1 MKQDVQVLY
10 YLHGDSCGGAAH
22 DAAGFDTKTEVTMRS
37 IIEEIAQSEDRA
49 EQIRAEAAVT
59 ARERV
64 AAARENAARTLA
76 KEETEEA
83 EKTRLALE
91 KAEAAGEAMAKE
103 MLAKMECEADELCA
117 RASERVGG
125 TVQYLVEKARELA

>member
-1 MKQDVQVLY
+1 
-10 YLHGDSCGGAAH
+10 
-22 DAAGFDTKTEVTMRS
+22 MRS

>member
-1 MKQDVQVLY
+1 
-10 YLHGDSCGGAAH
+10 
-22 DAAGFDTKTEVTMRS
+22 MRS

-49 EQIRAEAAVT
+49 EQIRSEAAVT

-64 AAARENAARTLA
+64 AAARENVARTLA

>member
-1 MKQDVQVLY
+1 
-10 YLHGDSCGGAAH
+10 
-22 DAAGFDTKTEVTMRS
+22 MRS

-64 AAARENAARTLA
+64 AAARENAAQTLA

>member
-1 MKQDVQVLY
+1 
-10 YLHGDSCGGAAH
+10 
-22 DAAGFDTKTEVTMRS
+22 MRS

-64 AAARENAARTLA
+64 AAARENAAQTLA

-91 KAEAAGEAMAKE
+91 KAEAAGEALAKE
-103 MLAKMECEADELCA
+103 MLVKMEREADELCA

>member
-1 MKQDVQVLY
+1 
-10 YLHGDSCGGAAH
+10 
-22 DAAGFDTKTEVTMRS
+22 MRS

-49 EQIRAEAAVT
+49 EQIRSEAAVT

-64 AAARENAARTLA
+64 AAARENVARTLA

-103 MLAKMECEADELCA
+103 MLA
-117 RASERVGG
+117 
-125 TVQYLVEKARELA
+125 

>member
-1 MKQDVQVLY
+1 
-10 YLHGDSCGGAAH
+10 
-22 DAAGFDTKTEVTMRS
+22 MRS

-49 EQIRAEAAVT
+49 EQIRSEAAVT

-91 KAEAAGEAMAKE
+91 KAEAASEAMAKE

>member
-1 MKQDVQVLY
+1 
-10 YLHGDSCGGAAH
+10 
-22 DAAGFDTKTEVTMRS
+22 MRS

-59 ARERV
+59 ARERI

-76 KEETEEA
+76 KEETEEV

-91 KAEAAGEAMAKE
+91 KAEAAGEALAKE

>member
-1 MKQDVQVLY
+1 M
-10 YLHGDSCGGAAH
+10 
-22 DAAGFDTKTEVTMRS
+22 MRS
-37 IIEEIAQSEDRA
+37 IIAALCLAIAF
-49 EQIRAEAAVT
+49 AVP
-59 ARERV
+59 AFADDAQPPADPARV